1 LQQSEQTGHR
11 EQLQG
16 RSICIQDS
24 VKTAVLAD
32 TQLPMQLQ
40 AVRAVTIIKGL
51 VVRRTLY
58 KNIVH
63 NVIHVYH

>member
-1 LQQSEQTGHR
+1 LQQSEQTGHG

-32 TQLPMQLQ
+32 TQLPMKLQ

-58 KNIVH
+58 KNIVY
-63 NVIHVYH
+63 NVIHVYD